1 MPVSNLRSL
10 TLMTA
15 VAAMAWLPAIAQT
28 SGPGIAQPSPPAA
41 VPGLVATINNP
52 NLSVA
57 TVKLD
62 HGTRAGKMIGADVY
76 IASNDKVGDVDDLIM
91 TDGNKVT
98 VAVISVGGVLGLGA
112 KLVAV
117 PYSQL
122 SRTGGK
128 LMLSGVTKDQ
138 LKTMPSFEY

>member
-1 MPVSNLRSL
+1 MLNLRAL
-10 TLMTA
+10 TVMTA
-15 VAAMAWLPAIAQT
+15 VAAMASFPTLAQT
-28 SGPGIAQPSPPAA
+28 TATPPQPPAA
-41 VPGLVATINNP
+41 VPGVVATTNNP

-62 HGTRAGKMIGADVY
+62 HGTRASKLIGADVY
-76 IASNDKVGDVDDLIM
+76 VTPNDKVGDVDDLIM

-98 VAVISVGGVLGLGA
+98 VAIISIGGVLGLGA

-122 SRTGGK
+122 SRKGDRV
-128 LMLSGVTKDQ
+128 MLSGVSKDQ
-138 LKTMPSFEY
+138 FKTMPSFEY